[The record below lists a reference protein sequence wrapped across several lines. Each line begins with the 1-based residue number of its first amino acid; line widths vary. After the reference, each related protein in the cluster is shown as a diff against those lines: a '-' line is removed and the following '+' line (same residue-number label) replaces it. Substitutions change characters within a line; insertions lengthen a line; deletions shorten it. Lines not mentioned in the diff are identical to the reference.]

1 MLYSVT
7 VCTWYTHTHTYMHVT
22 PLILTRH
29 IQPVYADSHKI
40 HTQSMALC
48 ADLCDT
54 EFHPYWKNLTVRQ
67 KFIMSLSTPVT
78 APIHYVPQ
86 YTCHCT
92 NSLCPSVHLSL
103 HQFIMSLSTPVTA
116 PIFTKLTIM
125 QYSLWTYP
133 VPYFTQTRKNHRQ
146 LGQHFYYISTQKSM
160 AFTAVTVTVTKHTI
174 PN

>member
-7 VCTWYTHTHTYMHVT
+7 VCTHTHTHTCMLLHSFSPNTYSLSMLTVT
-22 PLILTRH
+22 KFTH
-29 IQPVYADSHKI
+29 NQWHYV
-40 HTQSMALC
+40 QM
-48 ADLCDT
+48 CDT
-54 EFHPYWKNLTVRQ
+54 KFHPYWKNLTVRQ
-67 KFIMSLSTPVT
+67 KFIMSLTT
-78 APIHYVPQ
+78 
-86 YTCHCT
+86 
-92 NSLCPSVHLSL
+92 
-103 HQFIMSLSTPVTA
+103 

>member
-86 YTCHCT
+86 HTCHCT
-92 NSLCPSVHLSL
+92 NFHKTYNNAIQFMDISCTIFYPNQEKPQTTGATFLLYQYPEEHGFHCSHCHCHKTHNSKLAL
-103 HQFIMSLSTPVTA
+103 HGNL
-116 PIFTKLTIM
+116 LD
-125 QYSLWTYP
+125 
-133 VPYFTQTRKNHRQ
+133 
-146 LGQHFYYISTQKSM
+146 
-160 AFTAVTVTVTKHTI
+160 
-174 PN
+174 